1 MAARLNIDADFLATR
16 YRQHGRLRS
25 MASIDHSPAQQV
37 SIYINGTPVTGQY
50 DECVRFH
57 VNGYH
62 HCQYVQHRHGWSNE
76 TWDDIDFYTFG
87 KHFKSLRMPHRTQH
101 FKYIHD
107 QLPLGVRRFREA
119 RLQVPSL
126 KLCPCCRESEE
137 TPLHFIRCSSNPAQ
151 VTSLASLRSDIIDSD
166 THPVR
171 YLLADGVCHFIQ
183 SDTPYSPIVTQFPLH
198 FQDLIQA
205 ALLKQTAIGWDNAIK
220 GYCAKEWGLM
230 AQFDMHK
237 KTRDQRMGEK
247 RMKRISSALSDH
259 IRRTWLSRNGVLHSS
274 DDQTLESIRSA
285 ESAEI
290 KFYHERPHLL
300 RTGDQHYCQRPLAK
314 ILSCTP
320 ATRRRW
326 LRKVKQSTADMT
338 KDGTRQTLLTNFF
351 RPT

>member
-1 MAARLNIDADFLATR
+1 M
-16 YRQHGRLRS
+16 
-25 MASIDHSPAQQV
+25 
-37 SIYINGTPVTGQY
+37 
-50 DECVRFH
+50 
-57 VNGYH
+57 
-62 HCQYVQHRHGWSNE
+62 
-76 TWDDIDFYTFG
+76 
-87 KHFKSLRMPHRTQH
+87 
-101 FKYIHD
+101 
-107 QLPLGVRRFREA
+107 
-119 RLQVPSL
+119 
-126 KLCPCCRESEE
+126 
-137 TPLHFIRCSSNPAQ
+137 
-151 VTSLASLRSDIIDSD
+151 
-166 THPVR
+166 
-171 YLLADGVCHFIQ
+171 LADGVCHFIQ

-220 GYCAKEWGLM
+220 GYFAKEWGLM

-247 RMKRISSALSDH
+247 RMKRISLALSDH

-290 KFYHERPHLL
+290 KFYHGRPHLL

-351 RPT
+351 RPS